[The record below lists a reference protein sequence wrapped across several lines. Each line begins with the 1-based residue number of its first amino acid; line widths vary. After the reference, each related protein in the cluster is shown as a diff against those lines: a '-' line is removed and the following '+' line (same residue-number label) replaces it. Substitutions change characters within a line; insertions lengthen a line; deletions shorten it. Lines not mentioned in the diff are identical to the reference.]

1 VLGFIFINWRDKFM
15 VKVPVIDFSPFTQ
28 GNGQE
33 QQAVVNQISRACEEI
48 GFFYL
53 KNHGVSPELLG
64 KLLHQSRRFFDLPT
78 EVKHKL
84 ARSTQT
90 NCGYVGFQT
99 ERLNPQNPGDLKEAF
114 NVGLGNLEPPLDTLP
129 ELAEFQQIV
138 RQFYQLTTQVIAPQI
153 LRAFALGLKLPL
165 NFFDDHHGENYFLR
179 LLHYPPI
186 TQPPSPDQ
194 LRAGA
199 HSDYGSITLLW
210 QDEIG
215 GLEVLTP
222 QGEWL
227 AVPYQADT
235 VVVNVGD
242 AMQHWTNNCRRSTKH
257 RVIIPPETKKGISR
271 YSIALFCDPNP
282 EVELACLET
291 CCSPDH
297 PPSYQPQLMRD
308 FLAQRL
314 NATY

>member
-1 VLGFIFINWRDKFM
+1 M
-15 VKVPVIDFSPFTQ
+15 VKVPVIDFAPFTQ
-28 GNGQE
+28 GGRKE
-33 QQAVVNQISRACEEI
+33 QQEVVTKISEACQEI

-53 KNHGVSPELLG
+53 KNYGVSPEMLDRLR
-64 KLLHQSRRFFDLPT
+64 HQSRHFFDLPP
-78 EVKHKL
+78 EVKNKL

-90 NCGYVGFQT
+90 NCGYVGIQT
-99 ERLNPQNPGDLKEAF
+99 ERLNPNNPGDLKEAF
-114 NVGLGNLEPPLDTLP
+114 NVGLGNLDPRLDPRLDTLP
-129 ELAEFQQIV
+129 ELEEFQQIV
-138 RQFYQLTTQVIAPQI
+138 SQFYQLTTQVIAPQI
-153 LRAFALGLKLPL
+153 LRAFALGLDMPL
-165 NFFDDHHGENYFLR
+165 NFFDDQHGENYFLR

-186 TQPPSPDQ
+186 TQPPEPGQ

-215 GLEVLTP
+215 GLEVLT
-222 QGEWL
+222 QHGEWL

-235 VVVNVGD
+235 LVVNVGD

-257 RVIIPPETKKGISR
+257 RVIIPLDTKMDISR

-282 EVELACLET
+282 EIELACLET
-291 CCSPDH
+291 CCSPDN
-297 PPSYQPQLMRD
+297 PPSYRPQLMRD

>member
-1 VLGFIFINWRDKFM
+1 MI
-15 VKVPVIDFSPFTQ
+15 KVPVIDFAPFTQ
-28 GNGQE
+28 GDRKE
-33 QQAVVNQISRACEEI
+33 QQAVVTKISQACEKI

-53 KNHGVSPELLG
+53 KNYGVSPEMLDQ
-64 KLLHQSRRFFDLPT
+64 LLHQSRSFFDLSA

-84 ARSTQT
+84 ARSNET

-114 NVGLGNLEPPLDTLP
+114 NVGLENLDQRLDTLP

-153 LRAFALGLKLPL
+153 LRAFALGLELPL

-186 TQPPSPDQ
+186 TQKPEPDQ

-215 GLEVLTP
+215 GLEVLTQ

-227 AVPYQADT
+227 AVPYQTDT

-257 RVIIPPETKKGISR
+257 RVIIPPETKMGISR